1 MRGFRGFRLRDDE
14 ASPSC
19 LPLKGGFRS
28 RVRNALR
35 RRSRKPAN
43 TDFVERR
50 AAYVPKHAGADFLR
64 NATSRQMREA
74 NEVL

>member
-1 MRGFRGFRLRDDE
+1 MKTWGFRLRDDDS
-14 ASPSC
+14 SPSC
-19 LPLKGGFRS
+19 LPVKGFRS

-35 RRSRKPAN
+35 RRSRKSAAKTN
-43 TDFVERR
+43 FVERR
-50 AAYVPKHAGADFLR
+50 VAYVPKHAGTDFLR